1 MNIKI
6 GAKRGRVIC
15 IAACKSKIKYPKR
28 STQDSVLLFIKLLSI
43 LMLKMNKKILKTT

>member
-1 MNIKI
+1 MNVKI
-6 GAKRGRVIC
+6 GVKRCRVIFT
-15 IAACKSKIKYPKR
+15 AACKSKIKYPKR